1 MPSINKN
8 EMVTNIHLFLL
19 TPGLIPGVN
28 EAKNL
33 IFNCFYLSTEGRQ
46 FSI

>member
-1 MPSINKN
+1 MPQINKI

-28 EAKNL
+28 VNQKPD
-33 IFNCFYLSTEGRQ
+33 I
-46 FSI
+46 